1 VARLHQP
8 VLQAGSRCRRGTVQ
22 EGHSFWPGWTAWGGS
37 SITVNGGRSS
47 FQRGVEHRGA
57 RPNSGRGKAKWAM
70 ASSATIGSERSLR
83 RECSDRE
90 QGQHVGLGDRSGRS
104 NRNGLLTCRPEP
116 LNNFQISNS
125 TQTCKFKKEAF
136 PYSKNIKTLNTA
148 RFEYFEQLYTLGRFQ
163 ILNMIHV
170 INSGTEFNL
179 NLP

>member
-1 VARLHQP
+1 
-8 VLQAGSRCRRGTVQ
+8 
-22 EGHSFWPGWTAWGGS
+22 
-37 SITVNGGRSS
+37 
-47 FQRGVEHRGA
+47 
-57 RPNSGRGKAKWAM
+57 M

-83 RECSDRE
+83 RERSHRE
-90 QGQHVGLGDRSGRS
+90 SGQRVGLGDHSGRS